1 MMRRKGRIGLAVA
14 AALFAL
20 PLAAQTRA
28 MDPERS
34 FFTVRV
40 FKAGLFSA
48 LGHEHDVRAP
58 LSEGTVQEGEAA
70 SVQLR
75 VDARQLKVVDPD
87 RPEKERAEVQETML
101 GPNVLD
107 SGRFP
112 EIRFRSTAVEK
123 KGAEHW
129 QVRGELVLHG
139 QTRPVVV
146 DVERDKGR
154 YRGAATLKQTD
165 FGITPVRVGGG
176 TVKVKDEV
184 RVKFE
189 IGLKE

>member
-1 MMRRKGRIGLAVA
+1 MMRRKCRIGLAVA

-28 MDPERS
+28 MDSERS

-123 KGAEHW
+123 TGAEHW

-146 DVERDKGR
+146 DVARDKGR

-184 RVKFE
+184 RVEFE
-189 IGLKE
+189 ISLKE